1 MKIEKLNNKIIVYNI
16 NKKEEKI
23 EDMIKNIL
31 NDLNEYYKYQI
42 KSSYD
47 IKIYINKY
55 YGKIIELNEIDIS
68 EDNVVKINVNILK
81 DTLFLYE
88 VEDPLDYLNE
98 EIYYYDNKY
107 YINIKKENIKLI
119 ENSKLIYG
127 SLVYRIIGKG
137 IKL

>member
-1 MKIEKLNNKIIVYNI
+1 MKVEKLNNKIIVYNI

-23 EDMIKNIL
+23 EDMIKDIL